1 MIKWREAYER
11 QKLAPDFGRYFG
23 GGPGKVP
30 PMHAFRY
37 IAYSLLLGPCLGNA
51 SPVSGFGQPV
61 GPSQQ
66 NFPAG
71 AVILGISS
79 TAFQEQ
85 VGDNTAYQYAP
96 FSAPGR
102 RDLYG
107 LAFSYTND
115 ENITPNGL
123 TLANALL
130 GDGDDTVF
138 PGRELLIPPS
148 QGLLCTAASFTVAPS
163 LYVQIVF
170 HSMVPRA
177 VG

>member
-1 MIKWREAYER
+1 MITWDRAYAR
-11 QKLAPDFGRYFG
+11 QSRSPDFSRYFG
-23 GGPGKVP
+23 GGPGKIP
-30 PMHAFRY
+30 GQHQFRY
-37 IAYSLLLGPCLGNA
+37 IAYSLLLGPCVGSA
-51 SPVSGFGQPV
+51 SPVAGFGQPV

-71 AVILGISS
+71 AVVLGISA

-85 VGDNTAYQYAP
+85 ETDGSYTYAP
-96 FSAPGR
+96 WSAPGR
-102 RDLYG
+102 RDLFG
-107 LAFSYTND
+107 LSFSYTND
-115 ENITPNGL
+115 EQITPGGL

-148 QGLLCTAASFTVAPS
+148 QGILCTAASFTVAPS